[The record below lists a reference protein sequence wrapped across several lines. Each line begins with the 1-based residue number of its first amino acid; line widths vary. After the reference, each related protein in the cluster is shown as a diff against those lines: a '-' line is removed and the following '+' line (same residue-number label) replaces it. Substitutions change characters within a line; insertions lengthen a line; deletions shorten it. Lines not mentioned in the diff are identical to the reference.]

1 MKPLYSYLLKLTVL
15 SVIILLLASVQRLQA
30 QACSTAQGNQTTY
43 GTNNVWIGYVYT
55 GESFNAYQGY
65 INEGSSSS
73 PDFNEGFGG
82 SGATFSTNG
91 CSVTALNM
99 SVRFML
105 QSTLAA
111 GTYVITVGGDD
122 GYRFSMNGDA
132 SYIINNWND
141 HAYTTTTDT
150 ITVTSTT
157 TYNMILEYYQDGGAN
172 EVSYNIVQL
181 CLGTGDQT
189 IYGTNNVWIGY
200 LYQGMAFQTYKGATT
215 EGSGSS
221 PNFYENFGNT
231 SNSNTATYYTNQC
244 SVTSYQFSARY
255 KLTQTLPAGNYTF
268 TAGGDDGFR
277 LSLDG
282 GNTWVIDK
290 WEDQSYTTA
299 TYSTTITAATTYN
312 TVLEYYQDGGADIVS
327 YSNTFSTLPI
337 TVNTWAATL
346 LPGDKALLKWTT
358 SDAVNFDHF
367 IVQRSTDNETF
378 EDVATVAAVTSDSSI
393 KQSYSYTDQFTYNGN
408 VYYRLAEVDH
418 DGSTAYSTIVSL
430 PMQESAAIR
439 IYPTVVTNGQL
450 TVESPSSINQAQF
463 QLFDMKGQKLMARNW
478 SEFQGI
484 QQVAIG
490 SNLAAGAYIALLS
503 DNQSILTKQ
512 IIIIK

>member
-1 MKPLYSYLLKLTVL
+1 MKHLYSYLLKLTTL
-15 SVIILLLASVQRLQA
+15 SIIILLLAPTQRLQA

-43 GTNNVWIGYVYT
+43 GTSNVWIGYVYT
-55 GESFNAYQGY
+55 GENFGAYQGY
-65 INEGSSSS
+65 INEGTTSS

-132 SYIINNWND
+132 SYIINNWTD
-141 HAYTTTTDT
+141 HGYTTTTDT

-172 EVSYNIVQL
+172 QVTYNITQI

-189 IYGTNNVWIGY
+189 IYGTNNVWNGY
-200 LYQGMAFQTYKGATT
+200 IYQGEDFQTYKGATN
-215 EGSGSS
+215 EGSSSS
-221 PNFYENFGNT
+221 PNFYENFGNAAG
-231 SNSNTATYYTNQC
+231 SNTATYYTNQC
-244 SVTSYQFSARY
+244 SVTTYQFSARY
-255 KLTQTLPAGNYTF
+255 RLTQTLPAGSYTF

-282 GNTWVIDK
+282 GNTWVINK

-312 TVLEYYQDGGADIVS
+312 TVLEYYQDGGSDIVS
-327 YSNTFSTLPI
+327 YSNTYTTLPVTI
-337 TVNTWAATL
+337 NTWTASL

-367 IVQRSTDNETF
+367 IVQRSTDDETF
-378 EDVATVAAVTSDSSI
+378 EDVGTVAAVTADSSAT
-393 KQSYSYTDQFTYNGN
+393 QQYSYMDQFTYNGN
-408 VYYRLAEVDH
+408 VYYRLEMVDH
-418 DGSTAYSTIVSL
+418 DGSTNWSTIVSL
-430 PMQESAAIR
+430 PMQASAAIR

-450 TVESPSSINQAQF
+450 TLESPSSINQAQF
-463 QLFDMKGQKLMARNW
+463 QIFDMKGQRLLVKNW

-503 DNQSILTKQ
+503 DGQSILTKQ